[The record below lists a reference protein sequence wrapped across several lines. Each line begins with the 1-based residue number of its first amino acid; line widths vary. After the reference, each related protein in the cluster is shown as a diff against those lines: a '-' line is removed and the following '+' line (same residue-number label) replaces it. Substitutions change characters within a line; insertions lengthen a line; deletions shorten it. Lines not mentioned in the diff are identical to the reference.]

1 MSALHEETSVVITPN
16 KGFGDWNELLGHPV
30 LTATI

>member
-1 MSALHEETSVVITPN
+1 MTPN